1 MPILLRKWHA
11 NGTKKKKKERI
22 QTLENG
28 IPKGRGERSRGL
40 YPVRSLINMSAIKLG
55 TNSLLG
61 VRQLIARC
69 SALFSAQIAWG
80 TKQIRMRSTAII
92 TTYMHRITCTNRCF
106 SFLPAYADRI
116 EGFGSGW
123 RRRGSV
129 EMISLTKWL
138 HMHEFDSDR
147 LPDDWEKTGSC
158 DRINSHI

>member
-1 MPILLRKWHA
+1 MAQKRKR
-11 NGTKKKKKERI
+11 KKESKLWKMET
-22 QTLENG
+22 Q
-28 IPKGRGERSRGL
+28 RGGGKRSRGL

-147 LPDDWEKTGSC
+147 LSDHWEKTGSC